1 MLDRLGAAY
10 IVTGHSVVAGKAVTT
25 RFESRV
31 FLIDTGMLREAYAGR
46 ASALEIRDGSFVAHE
61 VDRTP
66 RLLPPPARRDSASAG
81 VRQTLR

>member
-1 MLDRLGAAY
+1 
-10 IVTGHSVVAGKAVTT
+10 VTT

-31 FLIDTGMLREAYAGR
+31 FLIDTGMLGEAYAGL
-46 ASALEIRDGSFVAHE
+46 ASALEIRDGRFTAHQ

-81 VRQTLR
+81 VQQTVR